1 MFRCFTQLMVMSCS
15 IFTCSSVS
23 EQVGATTIDS
33 PVWMPSGSKF
43 SIEAT
48 VKQWSFLSRM
58 HSNSISFQPFSDS
71 STRICGANVKALSAN
86 SRKAFSSGQMPEPRP
101 PSA

>member
-1 MFRCFTQLMVMSCS
+1 MPRCFTHLMVISCS
-15 IFTCSSVS
+15 IFTCSSFS
-23 EQVGATTIDS
+23 EHVGATTIDS

-48 VKQWSFLSRM
+48 VKQRSLASRM

-71 STRICGANVKALSAN
+71 STRI
-86 SRKAFSSGQMPEPRP
+86 
-101 PSA
+101 